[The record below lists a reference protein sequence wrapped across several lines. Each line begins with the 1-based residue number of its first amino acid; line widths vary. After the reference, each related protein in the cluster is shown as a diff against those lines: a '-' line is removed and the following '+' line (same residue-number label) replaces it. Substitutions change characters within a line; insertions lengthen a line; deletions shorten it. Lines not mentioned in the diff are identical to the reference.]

1 MKVHNQEENMF
12 TAVALRGLALLPKYV
27 AHFDVSREK
36 SVVAIE
42 KAMKEE
48 QRLFLVAQKDEML
61 KTLSRKIYILPV

>member
-1 MKVHNQEENMF
+1 MHNQEENMF

-48 QRLFLVAQKDEML
+48 QRLFLVAHAGSCYLRRND
-61 KTLSRKIYILPV
+61 SACR